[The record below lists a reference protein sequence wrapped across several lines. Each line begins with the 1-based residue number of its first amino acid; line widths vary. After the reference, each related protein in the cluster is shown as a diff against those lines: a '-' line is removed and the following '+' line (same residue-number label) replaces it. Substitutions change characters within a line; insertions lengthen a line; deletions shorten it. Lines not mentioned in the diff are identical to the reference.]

1 MLKGITNDNSSHA
14 LRLDQNGHG
23 IEAQQTKSTKE
34 FQETGKFINPL
45 EYELAMNS
53 TACKFG

>member
-1 MLKGITNDNSSHA
+1 MLKGITNDHSHKV
-14 LRLDQNGHG
+14 LRQEVNAHHEG
-23 IEAQQTKSTKE
+23 QQTKSSKE